1 LDLIGDIAKTYNELA
16 AVVLDQLGKLG
27 INDLFFETGEKALRM
42 EMYRMSCTSAEG
54 QRGVCSKQKQD
65 LLTGNGLTLS
75 EFTWVN
81 QQTHTLMHVYIYI
94 YIYIYIYM
102 SVCMYACM
110 HA

>member
-1 LDLIGDIAKTYNELA
+1 MDLIGDIAKTYNELA

-81 QQTHTLMHVYIYI
+81 QQTHTH
-94 YIYIYIYM
+94 
-102 SVCMYACM
+102 
-110 HA
+110 

>member
-1 LDLIGDIAKTYNELA
+1 MDLIGDIAKTYNELA

-94 YIYIYIYM
+94 CM